1 MFVGVL
7 RLTLYLPQ
15 PGSLKSKRHLLRSAI
30 DRVKAKYNVSI
41 AEVAENDLWQ
51 RSVVGVASVANDH
64 AFVNETLDK
73 VADFVAS
80 MHGGQIQVTDR
91 SLTIESYGD
100 GFGDHGRTLADAE
113 EEERRLAEAGQD
125 DAAAEAPRRGQG
137 DAGATRRGRGTGEKE
152 EDDGGA

>member
-1 MFVGVL
+1 MFVGIL

-30 DRVKAKYNVSI
+30 DRVKARFNVSI

-51 RSVVGVASVANDH
+51 KSVVGVAAVGNDH

-80 MHGGQIQVTDR
+80 MHGGQLL
-91 SLTIESYGD
+91 LTGRDLEIVPYGD
-100 GFGDHGRTLADAE
+100 ELGEGPVRTLAEAERDLAGRDEGSGE
-113 EEERRLAEAGQD
+113 EE
-125 DAAAEAPRRGQG
+125 P
-137 DAGATRRGRGTGEKE
+137 
-152 EDDGGA
+152 

>member
-7 RLTLYLPQ
+7 RLTLHLPE

-30 DRVKAKYNVSI
+30 DRVKARFNVSI

-51 RSVVGVASVANDH
+51 KSVVGVAAVGNDH

-80 MHGGQIQVTDR
+80 MHGGQLQ
-91 SLTIESYGD
+91 LTGRDLEIVPYGD
-100 GFGDHGRTLADAE
+100 ELGDGPIRTLAEAE
-113 EEERRLAEAGQD
+113 AEGERRG
-125 DAAAEAPRRGQG
+125 
-137 DAGATRRGRGTGEKE
+137 GRMRKD
-152 EDDGGA
+152 EDEG

>member
-7 RLTLYLPQ
+7 RLTLHLPE

-30 DRVKAKYNVSI
+30 DRVKARYNVSI

-51 RSVVGVASVANDH
+51 RSVVGVCAVGNDH

-80 MHGGQIQVTDR
+80 MHGGQILVTGRDLEIA
-91 SLTIESYGD
+91 SYADHLGGES
-100 GFGDHGRTLADAE
+100 GRTLADAE
-113 EEERRLAEAGQD
+113 
-125 DAAAEAPRRGQG
+125 AAAAKREAEG
-137 DAGATRRGRGTGEKE
+137 
-152 EDDGGA
+152 

>member
-7 RLTLYLPQ
+7 RLTLHLPE

-30 DRVKAKYNVSI
+30 DRVKARFNVSI

-51 RSVVGVASVANDH
+51 KSVVGVAAVGNDH

-80 MHGGQIQVTDR
+80 MHGGQIQVLARD
-91 SLTIESYGD
+91 LEIVPYGD
-100 GFGDHGRTLADAE
+100 GIGEGEMRTLAEAE
-113 EEERRLAEAGQD
+113 GAPGWEER
-125 DAAAEAPRRGQG
+125 
-137 DAGATRRGRGTGEKE
+137 GEPE
-152 EDDGGA
+152 EDEG